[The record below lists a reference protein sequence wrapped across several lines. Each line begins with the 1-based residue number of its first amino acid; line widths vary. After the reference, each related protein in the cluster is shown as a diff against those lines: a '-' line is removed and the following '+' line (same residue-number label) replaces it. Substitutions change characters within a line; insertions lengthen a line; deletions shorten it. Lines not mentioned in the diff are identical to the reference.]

1 MYATT
6 RETGKVVPT
15 WNYATVDAWGR
26 RRVTNDTTWL
36 HRQLEDLTLSR
47 ERARSEPWRA
57 EHARWIFDY
66 DPEGL
71 EDDEAGYRFGTHN
84 FAPGEYVSIR
94 GADGVMHT
102 FAVASV
108 SSVL

>member
-1 MYATT
+1 MTPIGLDQLDQYGSN
-6 RETGKVVPT
+6 RTGLVHKS
-15 WNYATVDAWGR
+15 GG
-26 RRVTNDTTWL
+26 
-36 HRQLEDLTLSR
+36 
-47 ERARSEPWRA
+47 A

-66 DPEGL
+66 DPEEL
-71 EDDEAGYRFGTHN
+71 EDDEAGYRFGTHD